1 MTRAEIAL
9 VPKATVRVEGRDAE
23 KLLRLVDALDDEEDV
38 QEVVAN
44 FDIPDE
50 VLTQV
55 EGG

>member
-1 MTRAEIAL
+1 
-9 VPKATVRVEGRDAE
+9 VRVEGKDAE
-23 KLLRLVDALDDEEDV
+23 RLLKLMDALDEEEDV

-50 VLTQV
+50 VLAQV